1 MTATGSMNKRDLPA
15 PPARIE
21 YLRQITWWM
30 DQGLR
35 IPGTSLRFGLDPIIG
50 LIPGLGDAA
59 GALIGG
65 AILLEAVRARAAKYT
80 LLRMSGNIAL
90 DALIGAI
97 PLLGDLFDFGW
108 KANSKNLQLLE
119 KHLAAPVEA
128 HGSDRRYVVVFGA
141 IITLLAAALV
151 AGGILLIRAMFA
163 LLSMGSP

>member
-1 MTATGSMNKRDLPA
+1 VTATPDGPLVERRLSPG
-15 PPARIE
+15 RIE

-35 IPGTSLRFGLDPIIG
+35 LPGTSFRFGLDPIIG

-59 GALIGG
+59 GALLSG
-65 AILLEAVRARAAKYT
+65 AILLEAARHRVAHYT

-119 KHLAAPVEA
+119 RHLESPVEA
-128 HGSDRRYVVVFGA
+128 HGSDRRYVFVVGA
-141 IITLLAAALV
+141 TITLLAGALV
-151 AGGILLIRAMFA
+151 AGGILLIRALFA

>member
-1 MTATGSMNKRDLPA
+1 MNKRDLPA
-15 PPARIE
+15 PPGRIE

-35 IPGTSLRFGLDPIIG
+35 VPGTSFRFGLDPIIG

-90 DALIGAI
+90 DAMIGAI

-108 KANSKNLQLLE
+108 KANTKNLQLLE

-128 HGSDRRYVVVFGA
+128 HSLDRRYVFVVGA
-141 IITLLAAALV
+141 VITLLAAGLV

>member
-1 MTATGSMNKRDLPA
+1 MSGRDVPVPA
-15 PPARIE
+15 GRIE

-30 DQGLR
+30 DQGFR
-35 IPGTSLRFGLDPIIG
+35 VPGTSYRFGLDPIIG

-59 GALIGG
+59 GALLGG

-108 KANSKNLQLLE
+108 KANSKNLELLE
-119 KHLAAPVEA
+119 RHLSTPVEA
-128 HGSDRRYVVVFGA
+128 HGSDRRYVVIVGA
-141 IITLLAAALV
+141 LITTVAAALV
-151 AGGILLIRAMFA
+151 VGGVLLIRGVMAF
-163 LLSMGSP
+163 LSRQ